1 MKTNKLIK
9 IEIPQQVKVR
19 KYEVDTESLKALLR
33 DSKIKSK
40 LSNKQIADR
49 LGQPLTLVEHWFKKD
64 NSFAIPNEV
73 IWLDFKKLLCIE
85 TDKFDKSILSFE
97 IKDGVYEKS
106 NRVYDSNGLCPTL
119 TAEGSEF
126 EKILIIK

>member
-1 MKTNKLIK
+1 MNTNKLIK
-9 IEIPQQVKVR
+9 IEIQQQVRVR
-19 KYEVDTESLKALLR
+19 KYEVDIKNLKILLR
-33 DSKIKSK
+33 KAKDKSK

-49 LGQPLTLVEHWFKKD
+49 LKQPLTLVEHWFRKD
-64 NSFAIPNEV
+64 NSFAVPNET
-73 IWLDFKKLLCIE
+73 IWTDLKELLCIE
-85 TDKFDKSILSFE
+85 TNKFDRSILTFE